1 MANNKFYG
9 YTPKMSKP
17 SGKEGTI
24 YSGAEKGKA
33 HEHLGNRLDRVNP
46 YEFRRGMD
54 YELTSVGCSRLAES
68 TPEERE
74 KATESVLKNLEENSG
89 YYTSLITYETLF
101 RNVQGVKP
109 SFTAWLKEQ
118 DDVKMKPVID
128 DEFKKTKDAGHK
140 NDKMSDKIK
149 YTKSDYTVPFKTDP
163 LKEKIEKEL
172 KKILLE
178 KKLKEQPDDVEVPQD
193 VDDDKAD
200 KVATRKAKKVK
211 GDRFLE
217 ERDALEALLF
227 KGTKGGDEFTS
238 KSPAPGTLKQMAK
251 ASLEEYSKKY
261 KELPDGLEQY
271 NAYLTSIN
279 TDKIFPKLEKLVE
292 KLQKKYDKEN
302 NQTTITLEKVYAKD
316 VDAKGYKG
324 PGRLPDT
331 IKLIEKR
338 LEELKKEEEASVA
351 TLEGIRRN
359 VAETDMTR
367 EEHIKLLKI
376 IKENGISL
384 REGAM
389 GVKPYYEVA
398 KAAYL
403 EGLANGLKI

>member
-1 MANNKFYG
+1 MANNKLYG
-9 YTPKMSKP
+9 YTPKNIKS

-24 YSGAEKGKA
+24 YSGAEEGNTY
-33 HEHLGNRLDRVNP
+33 ENIGNRLDRVNP
-46 YEFRRGMD
+46 FEFRKGMD
-54 YELTSVGCSRLAES
+54 YELTAIGCMRLAES
-68 TPEERE
+68 TVEERE

-101 RNVQGVKP
+101 RNVQGAKP
-109 SFTAWLKEQ
+109 SFTTWLKEQ
-118 DDVKMKPVID
+118 DEYRMKEVNRG
-128 DEFKKTKDAGHK
+128 DEDSKHK

-149 YTKSDYTVPFKTDP
+149 YTKGDYTVPFKTDP
-163 LKEKIEKEL
+163 LKETIKKEL
-172 KKILLE
+172 RKILLE
-178 KKLKEQPDDVEVPQD
+178 KKDDSMEEDDNIEVPQD
-193 VDDDKAD
+193 VDDDSTDKA
-200 KVATRKAKKVK
+200 ATKRAKKVK
-211 GDRFLE
+211 GDKFLE
-217 ERDALEALLF
+217 EREALETLLF
-227 KGTKGGDEFTS
+227 KGKGGDEFNS
-238 KSPAPGTLKQMAK
+238 KNPAPGTLKQMAK
-251 ASLEEYSKKY
+251 DSLGEYSKKY

-271 NAYLTSIN
+271 NAYLAKLNS
-279 TDKIFPKLEKLVE
+279 DKIFPKLEKIVE
-292 KLQKKYDKEN
+292 KLQKKYDKET

-338 LEELKKEEEASVA
+338 LEELKKEEESAIA

-367 EEHIKLLKI
+367 LEHIKLLEI
-376 IKENGISL
+376 CREHGVNL
-384 REGAM
+384 REGSM
-389 GVKPYYEVA
+389 GVKMYYEIA

>member
-9 YTPKMSKP
+9 YTPKVSKP
-17 SGKEGTI
+17 SKQIEKAW
-24 YSGAEKGKA
+24 SGEEPGGNA
-33 HEHLGNRLDRVNP
+33 HTDLGSRLDRVNP
-46 YEFRRGMD
+46 YEFRKGMD
-54 YELTSVGCSRLAES
+54 YELTAIGCSRLAES
-68 TPEERE
+68 TVEERE
-74 KATESVLKNLEENSG
+74 KATESVLKNLEGNGG

-101 RNVQGVKP
+101 RNTQGVKP

-118 DDVKMKPVID
+118 DEVKMQEVNRG
-128 DEFKKTKDAGHK
+128 DEDSKHK

-163 LKEKIEKEL
+163 LKETIKKEL
-172 KKILLE
+172 RNILLE
-178 KKLKEQPDDVEVPQD
+178 KKVKENPDDLELPPNP
-193 VDDDKAD
+193 DDDSTDKA
-200 KVATRKAKKVK
+200 ATKRAKKVK

-217 ERDALEALLF
+217 ERDALESLLF
-227 KGTKGGDEFTS
+227 KGTKGDEAFTS
-238 KSPAPGTLKQMAK
+238 KNPAPGTLKQMAK
-251 ASLEEYSKKY
+251 DSLGEYSKKY

-271 NAYLTSIN
+271 NAYLSSIN

-338 LEELKKEEEASVA
+338 LEELKKEEESSVA
-351 TLEGIRRN
+351 ALEGIRRN
-359 VAETDMTR
+359 VAETDMNR
-367 EEHIKLLKI
+367 LEHIKLLEI
-376 IKENGISL
+376 CREHGVNL

-389 GVKPYYEVA
+389 GVKMYYEIA